1 LFWQYLKNSKYIIKM
16 NADLQEFNEIFS
28 NLHVSLQNKVNL
40 MLTNYQLEKDRF
52 LDIYRLYE
60 YNLGKDRENQS
71 NIQIPLE

>member
-1 LFWQYLKNSKYIIKM
+1 M

>member
-1 LFWQYLKNSKYIIKM
+1 M
-16 NADLQEFNEIFS
+16 NDDLQEFNEIFS
-28 NLHVSLQNKVNL
+28 GLHVSLQNKVNL

-60 YNLGKDRENQS
+60 YNLGKDRENQA